1 MSLVLAFLLLA
12 PVDLDAALRF
22 SAPAECRMDAPLG
35 AIVEQLHRMDP
46 ETYEARPPG
55 PVAVPGF
62 VDPIVPHFERERS
75 VEPNVDIRNVSVTL
89 DLPGLW
95 HGLRVTRLSRH
106 FTEESD
112 VSSLEIQ
119 FAEDAGRVRAV
130 LNEAGFRLEPLW
142 EWREIGEGE
151 EEIGMVIGVF
161 PIEGGASLVCATG

>member
-1 MSLVLAFLLLA
+1 MSLSLALLLA
-12 PVDLDAALRF
+12 AQVDLDAVLRF
-22 SAPAECRMDAPLG
+22 GAPDRCEMAAPLDS
-35 AIVEQLHRMDP
+35 IVEQLHRIDP

-75 VEPNVDIRNVSVTL
+75 VEPNLDIRNVSVTL

-95 HGLRVTRLSRH
+95 RGLRVTRLSRH

-119 FAEDAGRVRAV
+119 FAEEAGRVRAV
-130 LNEAGFRLEPLW
+130 LNEAGFRLGPLW
-142 EWREIGEGE
+142 EWREIGEGDE
-151 EEIGMVIGVF
+151 GIGMVIGIV